1 MPTTIKKRDG
11 RIVPYNYSCIFNAI
25 FLAAEKVCRDTN
37 KARPIADSTAR
48 WVDSELDLC
57 RCDAVT
63 VEEIQDRI
71 VTTLTEKGYAD
82 IAEEYRT
89 YRAERTRVREAKS
102 KLMQEMNELT
112 FTASE
117 HDTEQRENANIDSDC
132 PMGTML
138 KYGSTVSKE
147 WCLQN
152 LVPKDIAEDHISGKI
167 HIHDLDFYALTT
179 TCTQISLKKLFEGG
193 FFTGHGYLREP
204 NSINS
209 YAALACIAI
218 QANQN
223 DQHGGQSIPNFE
235 YDLAPGV
242 SKSFIKNVYRIMDCM
257 FPEDMCNKVKGALTD
272 RFREIGSILATAHDV
287 IMQHVPESAATI
299 FEKAVAYTRKDTYQ
313 AMEALIH
320 NLNTMSSRAG
330 AQVPFSSINYGTGT
344 SEEQRMVITECLN
357 ALDAGLGNGETS
369 IFPIHVFKVKR
380 GVNFEKQ
387 DPNYD
392 LFIRACEVSA
402 KRLFPNFVFLDAP
415 FNLEYYKP
423 GDPDTEVATMGCRT
437 RVMANVNGPSTT
449 SGRGNNSFTTIN
461 LPRLA
466 IEAKG
471 EYSAF
476 LSAVEDT
483 AYEVV
488 RQLLIRYKVQANRHV
503 YNYPFLMGQHVAMG
517 SDNLLPNDTVQ
528 EAIKH
533 GTLTIGFIGLAE
545 AMVAVFGKHHG
556 EDKDVWEKAY
566 ETIATIRKIADKATA
581 EHHLNF
587 SVIATPAESTCGRL
601 VRLDKEKYGIISGVT
616 DREYYTNSFHVP
628 VYYPCSVFHKIDVE
642 APFHALCNGG
652 HITYVEL
659 DGDITKNVEAFVAII
674 RYMESK
680 GIGYGSINHPID
692 RCPVCG
698 YTGVIGDTCP
708 RCGIHEGDTIGLD
721 EMQTIFKKYNSSC
734 RCH

>member
-1 MPTTIKKRDG
+1 MPTIIKKRDG
-11 RIVPYNYSCIFNAI
+11 RCVPYDTGRIG
-25 FLAAEKVCRDTN
+25 AAVYIAANKVRN
-37 KARPIADSTAR
+37 NEGFARAVSDSVSR
-48 WVDSELDLC
+48 QVDYLLKE
-57 RCDAVT
+57 RDAVS
-63 VEEIQDRI
+63 VEEVQDAVI
-71 VTTLTEKGYAD
+71 TTLYEKGFDDVAN
-82 IAEEYRT
+82 EYSS
-89 YRAERTRVREAKS
+89 YRQERTRIREAKS
-102 KLMQEMNELT
+102 KLMQKMGELT
-112 FTASE
+112 FTASV
-117 HDTEQRENANIDSDC
+117 HDTEQRENANIDADC

-138 KYGSTVSKE
+138 KYGTTVSKE
-147 WCLQN
+147 WALTFM
-152 LVPKDIAEDHISGKI
+152 VPKEFADAHISGEI

-179 TCTQISLKKLFEGG
+179 TCTQISLAKLFTDG
-193 FFTGHGYLREP
+193 FFTGHGHLREP
-204 NSINS
+204 NSIGS

-242 SKSFIKNVYRIMDCM
+242 SKSFIKNVYRVMDCM
-257 FPEDMCNKVKGALTD
+257 FPSDICEDVKSALHSEFRNKGNILDTA
-272 RFREIGSILATAHDV
+272 ESIIAKYAIKNDAHV
-287 IMQHVPESAATI
+287 V
-299 FEKAVAYTRKDTYQ
+299 FEKALAYTRKDTYQ

-344 SEEQRMVITECLN
+344 TQEQRMVIAECLN

-380 GVNFEKQ
+380 GVNFEEN
-387 DPNYD
+387 DANYD
-392 LFIRACEVSA
+392 LFIKACEVSA
-402 KRLFPNFVFLDAP
+402 KRLFPNFMFLDAP
-415 FNLEYYKP
+415 FNLMYYKP

-461 LPRLA
+461 LPRIA
-466 IEAKG
+466 IESKG
-471 EYSAF
+471 DYLTFMQRLRTVA
-476 LSAVEDT
+476 DK
-483 AYEVV
+483 VV
-488 RQLLIRYKVQANRHV
+488 RQLLARYKIQANRHV

-517 SDNLLPNDTVQ
+517 SDNLLPEDTVS

-533 GTLTIGFIGLAE
+533 GTLTLGFIGLAE
-545 AMVAVFGKHHG
+545 AMFCIFGKHHA
-556 EDKDVWEKAY
+556 EDDAVWQKAY
-566 ETIATIRKIADKATA
+566 AAITLIREVADEATA

-601 VRLDKEKYGIISGVT
+601 VRLDKKLYGSIPGVT

-642 APFHALCNGG
+642 APFHELCNGG

-659 DGDITKNVEAFVAII
+659 DGDITKNVEAFVSII

-680 GIGYGSINHPID
+680 GIGYGSINHPVD

-698 YTGVIGDTCP
+698 YTGVIGDKCP
-708 RCGIHEGDTIGLD
+708 RCGIREGDTITSD
-721 EMQTIFKKYNSSC
+721 DMRMTFKKFNSC
-734 RCH
+734 GCL

>member
-1 MPTTIKKRDG
+1 MPTIIKKRDG
-11 RIVPYNYSCIFNAI
+11 RCVPYDTGRIG
-25 FLAAEKVCRDTN
+25 AAVYIAANKVRN
-37 KARPIADSTAR
+37 NEGFARAASDSVSR
-48 WVDSELDLC
+48 QVDYLLKEH
-57 RCDAVT
+57 DAVS
-63 VEEIQDRI
+63 VEEVQDAVI
-71 VTTLTEKGYAD
+71 TTLYEKGFDDVAN
-82 IAEEYRT
+82 EYSS
-89 YRAERTRVREAKS
+89 YRQERTRIREAKS
-102 KLMQEMNELT
+102 KLMQEMSELT
-112 FTASE
+112 FTASVQ
-117 HDTEQRENANIDSDC
+117 DTEQRENANIDADC

-138 KYGSTVSKE
+138 KYGTTVSKE
-147 WCLQN
+147 WALAFM
-152 LVPKDIAEDHISGKI
+152 VPKEFADAHISGEI

-179 TCTQISLKKLFEGG
+179 TCTQISLAKLFTDG
-193 FFTGHGYLREP
+193 FFTGHGHLREP
-204 NSINS
+204 NSIGS

-242 SKSFIKNVYRIMDCM
+242 SKSFIKNVYMVMDCM
-257 FPEDMCNKVKGALTD
+257 FPSDICEDVKSALHSEFRNKGNILDTA
-272 RFREIGSILATAHDV
+272 ESIIAKYAIKNDAHV
-287 IMQHVPESAATI
+287 V
-299 FEKAVAYTRKDTYQ
+299 FEKALAYTRKDTYQ

-344 SEEQRMVITECLN
+344 TQEQRMVIAECLN

-380 GVNFEKQ
+380 GVNFEEN
-387 DPNYD
+387 DANYD
-392 LFIRACEVSA
+392 LFIKACEVSA
-402 KRLFPNFVFLDAP
+402 KRLFPNFMFLDAP
-415 FNLEYYKP
+415 FNLMYYKP

-461 LPRLA
+461 LPRIA
-466 IEAKG
+466 IESKG
-471 EYSAF
+471 DYLTFMQRLRTVA
-476 LSAVEDT
+476 DK
-483 AYEVV
+483 VV
-488 RQLLIRYKVQANRHV
+488 RQLLARYKIQANRHV

-517 SDNLLPNDTVQ
+517 SDNLLPEDTVS

-533 GTLTIGFIGLAE
+533 GTLTLGFIGLAE
-545 AMVAVFGKHHG
+545 AMFCIFGKHHA
-556 EDKDVWEKAY
+556 EDDAVWQKAY
-566 ETIATIRKIADKATA
+566 AAIALIREVADEATA

-601 VRLDKEKYGIISGVT
+601 VRLDKKLYGSIPGVT

-642 APFHALCNGG
+642 APFHELCNGG

-659 DGDITKNVEAFVAII
+659 DGDITKNVEAFVSII

-680 GIGYGSINHPID
+680 GIGYGSINHPVD

-698 YTGVIGDTCP
+698 YTGVIGDKCP
-708 RCGIHEGDTIGLD
+708 RCGIREGDTITSD
-721 EMQTIFKKYNSSC
+721 DMRMTFKKFNSCGC
-734 RCH
+734 R